1 MSRRVRTDARWC
13 LLSAGTPLQITAKTR
28 AYRPSRRNEPGWRD

>member
-13 LLSAGTPLQITAKTR
+13 LLSAGTPLQLTANAR
-28 AYRPSRRNEPGWRD
+28 ACRPSRRIEPGWRD